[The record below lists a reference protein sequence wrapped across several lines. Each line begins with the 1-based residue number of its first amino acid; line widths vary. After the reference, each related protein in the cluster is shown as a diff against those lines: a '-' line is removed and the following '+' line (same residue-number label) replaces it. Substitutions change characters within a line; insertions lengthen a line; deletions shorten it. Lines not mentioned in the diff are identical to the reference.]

1 LFEIGVNRK
10 VWFFYGHN
18 SEGSFVPARVVEKS
32 TEKGVEKSRQ
42 QGFLVGPIE
51 NPIDYRF
58 NRLFSTHHQW
68 GLFSFHRIGRKWSH
82 LKEEPKIM
90 GKPGGQL
97 FSCHSSGEMSLGKC
111 KFSMGDVI
119 SEFKSGAKNGCIS

>member
-1 LFEIGVNRK
+1 MSAAAE
-10 VWFFYGHN
+10 FFLL
-18 SEGSFVPARVVEKS
+18 GSDAAD
-32 TEKGVEKSRQ
+32 
-42 QGFLVGPIE
+42 I
-51 NPIDYRF
+51 
-58 NRLFSTHHQW
+58 QW

-90 GKPGGQL
+90 GNPGGQL

-119 SEFKSGAKNGCIS
+119 RELKSSAKNGHIS

>member
-1 LFEIGVNRK
+1 M
-10 VWFFYGHN
+10 
-18 SEGSFVPARVVEKS
+18 KS
-32 TEKGVEKSRQ
+32 MK
-42 QGFLVGPIE
+42 
-51 NPIDYRF
+51 
-58 NRLFSTHHQW
+58 QW
-68 GLFSFHRIGRKWSH
+68 GLFSFHRSGRKWSH

-119 SEFKSGAKNGCIS
+119 REFKSGAKNGHIS